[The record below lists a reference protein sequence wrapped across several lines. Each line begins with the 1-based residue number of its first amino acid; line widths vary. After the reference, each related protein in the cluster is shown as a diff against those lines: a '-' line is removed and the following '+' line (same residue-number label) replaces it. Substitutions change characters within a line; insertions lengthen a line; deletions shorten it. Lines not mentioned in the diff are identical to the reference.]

1 MKKILTLAVI
11 GGVLLSAVPFAS
23 AVTVYT
29 ENWGTGNSGV
39 TGNGNINTVGW
50 TAIAASQSAGPYV
63 GIYTATGAN
72 DPTLGLALPANTVYF
87 TGFQSTNLPGMFY
100 TTDTSGQGIGGN
112 SSFS

>member
-11 GGVLLSAVPFAS
+11 GGVLLSAAPFAS

-50 TAIAASQSAGPYV
+50 TAIATTQTAGPYV

-72 DPTLGLALPANTVYF
+72 DPTLGLALPAKHGLFHRLSKHQPARHVLHHRYIR
-87 TGFQSTNLPGMFY
+87 PG
-100 TTDTSGQGIGGN
+100 N
-112 SSFS
+112 WR